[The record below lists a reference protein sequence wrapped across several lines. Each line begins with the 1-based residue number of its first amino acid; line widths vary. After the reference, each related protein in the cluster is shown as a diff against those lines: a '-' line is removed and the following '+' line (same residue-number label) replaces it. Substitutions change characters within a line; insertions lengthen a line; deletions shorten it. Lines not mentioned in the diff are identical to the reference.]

1 MKVKIH
7 SWVLNEKT
15 GNHFLDQTRYA
26 FDNIIHL
33 SNLYKI
39 KDFRELYVIN
49 AIDVSGNIISN
60 IPDSITL
67 YKPRDWDNTE
77 FIELTLIKG
86 D

>member
-1 MKVKIH
+1 MKIKIH

-15 GNHFLDQTRYA
+15 GNHFLEQTRYA
-26 FDNIIHL
+26 FDSIIHL

-39 KDFRELYVIN
+39 KDFRELYPN
-49 AIDVSGNIISN
+49 NRDPEDDL
-60 IPDSITL
+60 PDSIIL

>member
-26 FDNIIHL
+26 FDNTIHL

-39 KDFRELYVIN
+39 KDFRELYATN
-49 AIDVSGNIISN
+49 AINDPKDA